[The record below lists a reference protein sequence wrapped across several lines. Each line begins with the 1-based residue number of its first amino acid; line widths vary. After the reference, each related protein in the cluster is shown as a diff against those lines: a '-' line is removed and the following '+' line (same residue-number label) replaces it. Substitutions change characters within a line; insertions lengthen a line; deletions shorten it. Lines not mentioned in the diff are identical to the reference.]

1 MRAVRRELLLVISWA
16 AFGQAL
22 VRADDKAEP
31 AAVQAAPDG
40 TPIATFEAY
49 PPAGSARAIAGEITM
64 VDHVNRMGML
74 RDDRTDA
81 QDKYAYDLPH
91 HFALLPYGE
100 VFFNGARANLEDI
113 PLGTHLHGW
122 FHLGP
127 RGWFKVRLAGSE
139 FEQGVK
145 NEPNERSPDSP
156 WCRAIRLEDDFTCDA
171 RQNMIW
177 EILEIDREGR
187 KLIAVRREAEAGERL
202 PTPAEAAAAMIRAPS
217 MLAVRQV
224 FDFDAATRV
233 WSGRELH
240 DASAL
245 AVGQR
250 VLVNRTRATIAGPG
264 RLVDVWVDA
273 ESRRLAA
280 ARQARRFT
288 EHERVRGV
296 PARIEAIEYGE
307 NASGVVTAVL
317 HAAMSAE
324 ARESFKPKTGGAV
337 IVAEPTLRTYDT
349 LNGGVAVT
357 FRDVDTASIPAPGSS
372 GTTVRFHIH
381 EMLEGIRPGRTV
393 RLKASGWP
401 RVEALREESL
411 NLFDLR
417 PKLIDEDG
425 VQRTT
430 APFSR

>member
-1 MRAVRRELLLVISWA
+1 MRALRQALLLGMAWTMWSHAVVHA
-16 AFGQAL
+16 EQ
-22 VRADDKAEP
+22 VADP
-31 AAVQAAPDG
+31 AAVQPAPDG
-40 TPIATFEAY
+40 TPIATFEAF
-49 PPAGSARAIAGEITM
+49 PPAGSARPIAGEITM

-91 HFALLPYGE
+91 HFALLPYGQ
-100 VFFNGARANLEDI
+100 VFLHGARANLQDL

-139 FEQGVK
+139 YEQGVK

-156 WCRAIRLEDDFTCDA
+156 WCRAIRLEDDFTRDA
-171 RQNMIW
+171 ARHMVL
-177 EILEIDREGR
+177 EILKIDQGKRTLTAE
-187 KLIAVRREAEAGERL
+187 RREAGPDERVA
-202 PTPAEAAAAMIRAPS
+202 TPAADDATLFRGPALPAG
-217 MLAVRQV
+217 RQV
-224 FDFDAATRV
+224 FDFDSATRV
-233 WSGRELH
+233 WIGGEIK

-250 VLVNRTRATIAGPG
+250 VLVNRTRATLSGPG
-264 RLVDVWVDA
+264 RLTDVWVDA
-273 ESRRLAA
+273 ESRRLAME
-280 ARQARRFT
+280 RQARVFH
-288 EHERVRGV
+288 EHERIRGV

-317 HAAMSAE
+317 YAAMSNE
-324 ARESFKPKTGGAV
+324 AREAFRPKTSGAV
-337 IVAEPTLRTYDT
+337 LVAEPTLRTYDVN
-349 LNGGVAVT
+349 NGGTAAAIQE
-357 FRDVDTASIPAPGSS
+357 VDTASASAPGSS
-372 GTTVRFHIH
+372 GTMIRFHMA

-393 RLKASGWP
+393 RLKPGGWP
-401 RVEALREESL
+401 RVEALREECL
-411 NLFDLR
+411 YLFDLR
-417 PKLIDEDG
+417 PKLLDDDG